1 MVQCTPNIL
10 SQRRDPDKEQRE
22 EFLHE
27 TFGRKRKYFHGRYLA
42 RKYKLR
48 KNKGNTKNSPRG
60 TFFSL
65 VPQQPFCSPFEQWEN
80 IDDWIIS
87 IRLVNWN
94 WENWRNRLN
103 HFLHTSTERP
113 KAALTSS
120 GGMDWVWSPTLS
132 VKYYIC
138 KMTKDEFPIKGLDL
152 LDKLLL

>member
-1 MVQCTPNIL
+1 MVQGTPNIL
-10 SQRRDPDKEQRE
+10 SQRWDPDKEERE

-27 TFGRKRKYFHGRYLA
+27 TFGRKSKYFHGRYLA
-42 RKYKLR
+42 RKYK
-48 KNKGNTKNSPRG
+48 NSPRG

-65 VPQQPFCSPFEQWEN
+65 APQQPFCSPFEQWEN
-80 IDDWIIS
+80 IDDLIIS

-103 HFLHTSTERP
+103 HDIMMSWCHFLHTSTERP

-132 VKYYIC
+132 VKYQMIIRYC
-138 KMTKDEFPIKGLDL
+138 FFLTKKSIQKA
-152 LDKLLL
+152 